1 MFLMNSKL
9 FQDIF
14 DLLVDVLPENWKKL
28 VFMAEYTEGS
38 YSMKYYVQIGE
49 SDYLDCFKLGNID
62 DLQLLQLFIKLNN
75 IISPERSS
83 LQESEKWNVLSMTVD
98 SDGKMK
104 TDFDYTDIS
113 NDVITYEDE
122 WMKKYLV

>member
-14 DLLVDVLPENWKKL
+14 DLLIDVLPENWEKL
-28 VFMAEYTEGS
+28 VFMAGYTEGS

-49 SDYLDCFKLGNID
+49 SDYIDCFKLGNID
-62 DLQLLQLFIKLNN
+62 NLQLLQLFIKLNN

-122 WMKKYLV
+122 WKKKYLV